1 MACKNHC
8 KIHLRLKHLY
18 IITAVHYVN
27 ILLKAVPFSNKWIFF
42 IFRHKETTLI
52 HLINSWA
59 QRQAKSN
66 GRGYLVVFL
75 FGNFFLL
82 YMHTS
87 LHRNINA
94 QTNHP
99 LYNFNKRV
107 KNNNEI
113 WSCMEINEIHLL
125 LSDLEFGVRRFQK
138 IYIYIYRRA
147 LRSTDI

>member
-8 KIHLRLKHLY
+8 KITLRLKHLY
-18 IITAVHYVN
+18 IIIAVNYVN
-27 ILLKAVPFSNKWIFF
+27 ILLKAVPFSNKWTFF
-42 IFRHKETTLI
+42 IFRHKETALI

-59 QRQAKSN
+59 QRQ
-66 GRGYLVVFL
+66 VFL

-82 YMHTS
+82 YMNTS

-94 QTNHP
+94 KTNHP
-99 LYNFNKRV
+99 LYNFIKRV
-107 KNNNEI
+107 KNNNGI
-113 WSCMEINEIHLL
+113 WSCMEINEKHLL